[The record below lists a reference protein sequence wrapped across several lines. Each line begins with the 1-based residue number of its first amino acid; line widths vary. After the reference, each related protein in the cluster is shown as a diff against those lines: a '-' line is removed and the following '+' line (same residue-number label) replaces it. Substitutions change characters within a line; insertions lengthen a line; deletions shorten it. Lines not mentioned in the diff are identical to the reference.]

1 MSATSGP
8 GARAR
13 LSGSALRER
22 LSGAGDVLTM
32 IGAALLVGLI
42 ALAALQRVGF
52 AGLLAPFVVA
62 AAILLL
68 RVPAATLFGAVALA
82 IFAEPDGGLLPAD
95 PLYTDVVKGVTPIDL
110 LFALG
115 TIGAGLRILQR
126 RSRLVLPPQPLAAA
140 LGLLF
145 LGLICG
151 LVLGRA
157 SGIDVPFDEL
167 VLSIDSWCYLLVL
180 PFVIV
185 NLGMTERQVK
195 LVLVGAGLL
204 GLLKGL
210 IGLALVASGRGLDI
224 DGGAVLTY
232 YEPVANWLTML
243 VALAA
248 VAALV
253 LRVRPPLW
261 LLVALP
267 IVSASLVLSYRRSFW
282 IATALAL
289 AVVLLLGLASTRR
302 RLAIPIVV
310 LLAVA
315 VWMLGSVAVQSDTPL
330 GQRLQSLSPTKVSV
344 KAEDRYRLDERANVI
359 GELREHPITGL
370 GVKVPWQAT
379 ERSLPVEVNPD
390 HTYVHFSLL
399 YWWLK
404 LGVLGLAAF
413 LAMMASALALSWQVW
428 RKAREPLLRAVGLA
442 SLAAFVG
449 LLAIESTASFTG
461 IESRFTFAF
470 AAQVGLLAVMVRQ
483 ARVAPVPV
491 PAPTPRP

>member
-1 MSATSGP
+1 VASGQH
-8 GARAR
+8 ARAR
-13 LSGSALRER
+13 LSGAGELQAR

-32 IGAALLVGLI
+32 IGAALLVGLL

-52 AGLLAPFVVA
+52 AGLAAPFVVA
-62 AAILLL
+62 AAILAL
-68 RVPAATLFGAVALA
+68 RMPVAVLFGAVGLA
-82 IFAEPDGGLLPAD
+82 IIAEPDGGLFPAD
-95 PLYTDVVKGVTPIDL
+95 RLYQDVVKGITPLDL

-115 TIGAGLRILQR
+115 TIGAGLRILHR
-126 RSRLVLPPQPLAAA
+126 RTRLVLPPQPLAAA
-140 LGLLF
+140 LGLL
-145 LGLICG
+145 LLALICG
-151 LVLGRA
+151 LVVGRA
-157 SGIDVPFDEL
+157 SGVDVPFDEM
-167 VLSIDSWCYLLVL
+167 VLSVDSWGYLLVL

-195 LVLVGAGLL
+195 LVLFGAGVLGLVKGLL
-204 GLLKGL
+204 GLL
-210 IGLALVASGRGLDI
+210 LVASGRGLDI
-224 DGGAVLTY
+224 EGGAVLTY
-232 YEPVANWLTML
+232 YEPVANWVTML
-243 VALAA
+243 VALTV
-248 VAALV
+248 VAALL
-253 LRVRPPLW
+253 LRARPPLW
-261 LLVALP
+261 LLITLP
-267 IVSASLVLSYRRSFW
+267 VVSASLVLSYRRSFW

-302 RLAIPIVV
+302 RLAIPIVA

-330 GQRLQSLSPTKVSV
+330 GQRLQSLSPSSISA
-344 KAEDRYRLDERANVI
+344 KAEDRYRFDERANVVAA
-359 GELREHPITGL
+359 LREHPITGL

-390 HTYVHFSLL
+390 HTYVHFAAL

-413 LAMMASALALSWQVW
+413 LAMMASALALSWRVW
-428 RKAREPLLRAVGLA
+428 RSAREPLLRAVGLA

-470 AAQVGLLAVMVRQ
+470 AAQLGLLAVIARQ
-483 ARVAPVPV
+483 SRGSGLPARS
-491 PAPTPRP
+491 